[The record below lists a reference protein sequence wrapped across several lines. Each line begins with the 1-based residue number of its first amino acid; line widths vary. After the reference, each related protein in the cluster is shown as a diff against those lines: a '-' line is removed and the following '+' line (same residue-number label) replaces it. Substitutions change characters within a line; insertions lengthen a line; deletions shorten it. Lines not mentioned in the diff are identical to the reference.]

1 MALSRRRF
9 LVLAPASAAA
19 LLVACSG
26 SKPAQVVV
34 KPAPPL
40 QGTPTPTADTSEP
53 IPPPDIDL
61 SDDTIPQAGTA
72 LLSLIGQVT
81 GGQVKLLDRVYPL
94 TQGSRSIYAFIG
106 IDADD
111 PPGAHRMDVE
121 FILENGSRG
130 ALQEQLTIVAADWSV
145 DSVNVPTAFLAQ
157 LLDPATTSRELGF
170 LQSIYSG
177 YTPQKLWKS
186 EESWRLPV
194 NGILTTRFG
203 EVRSYNGS
211 EPSGH
216 HSGTDIGAADGDPV
230 LATNSG
236 RVAMARQLE
245 LRGNMVVIDHGGG
258 LFSGYA
264 HMRSF
269 SVAEGQMVEAG
280 EPVGEVGTSGLS
292 TGAHLH
298 WEMSAGG
305 VLVDALRFTDG
316 SNGF

>member
-1 MALSRRRF
+1 MHRRRF
-9 LVLAPASAAA
+9 LVLVPASAAA
-19 LLVACSG
+19 LLAACSG
-26 SKPAQVVV
+26 SKPSEVIV
-34 KPAPPL
+34 KSAPPL
-40 QGTPTPTADTSEP
+40 QGTPTPTPDNSHP
-53 IPPPDIDL
+53 IPPPEVDL
-61 SDDTIPQAGTA
+61 SSSRLQQAGTG

-81 GGQVKLLDRVYPL
+81 GGKVKLLDRVYPL
-94 TQGSRSIYAFIG
+94 TRGSRSIYAFIG

-111 PPGAHRMDVE
+111 PPGNHRLDIE
-121 FILENGSRG
+121 FTLENGSQG
-130 ALQEQLTIVAADWSV
+130 ALQESISILRTDWTV
-145 DSVNVPTAFLAQ
+145 DAVTVPTDFLAR
-157 LLDPATTSRELGF
+157 LLDPATTNREVGF
-170 LQSIYSG
+170 LKSIYAQV
-177 YTPQKLWKS
+177 TPQKLWKS

-216 HSGTDIGAADGDPV
+216 HSGTDIGAELGAPV

-269 SVAEGQMVEAG
+269 SVAEGQVVEAG
-280 EPVGEVGTSGLS
+280 QSVGEVGTSGLS

-316 SNGF
+316 TNGF

>member
-9 LVLAPASAAA
+9 LVLAPASVAA
-19 LLVACSG
+19 LLAACSG
-26 SKPAQVVV
+26 SKPTQVVV
-34 KPAPPL
+34 KSAPPL
-40 QGTPTPTADTSEP
+40 QGTPTPTQDTSEP
-53 IPPPDIDL
+53 IPPPEIDL
-61 SDDTIPQAGTA
+61 SEDTIPQAGTA
-72 LLSLIGQVT
+72 LLSLVGQVT

-106 IDADD
+106 IDAED
-111 PPGAHRMDVE
+111 PPGDHRMDVE

-130 ALQEQLTIVAADWSV
+130 VLQEQVTIIHTQWPIDAVTL
-145 DSVNVPTAFLAQ
+145 PTAFLAQ
-157 LLDPATTSRELGF
+157 LLDPATTGREEGF
-170 LQSIYSG
+170 LKTIYSV

-186 EESWRLPV
+186 EEAWRLPV

-216 HSGTDIGAADGDPV
+216 HSGTDIGADAGDPV

-245 LRGNMVVIDHGGG
+245 LRGNMVIIDHGGG

-269 SVAEGQMVEAG
+269 SVAEGQMVAAG
-280 EPVGEVGTSGLS
+280 ETVGEVGTSGLS